1 MEILEILGI
10 PYFKNGSGI
19 HIKKKNRGKFTEYC
33 NGKVTQ
39 ECIDKAKKS
48 NNPTL
53 RKRATFAENSRGWAK
68 KHYTG
73 GWLKTL
79 AAKINE
85 HGKQH
90 RPLTFNETAASYAA
104 SRDFRYNPKARL
116 SNSEQ
121 EHVEKYV
128 AQKRKEFESSSNQS
142 PVTRAQAA
150 SAASVIGSP
159 LSFFGPVGMVGSAI
173 LSAPD
178 LIYDWAASIAE
189 PNIKNHISTASNHL
203 EDIARII
210 PGKWDDLAAKGAKVI
225 SNGVDTFSV
234 FE

>member
-10 PYFKNGSGI
+10 PYFKSGSGI
-19 HIKKKNRGKFTEYC
+19 HIKKANRGKFTEYC

-73 GWLKTL
+73 GWLETI

-85 HGKQH
+85 HGKQY
-90 RPLTFNETAASYAA
+90 RPLTFNETAVRYAA
-104 SRDFRYNPKARL
+104 ARQFRHNPKARL
-116 SNSEQ
+116 SNSEH
-121 EHVEKYV
+121 EHIEKYV
-128 AQKRKEFESSSNQS
+128 AQRRKEFESSSKQS
-142 PVTRAQAA
+142 PVTNAQAA

-159 LSFFGPVGMVGSAI
+159 LSFFGPAGTVGSAI

-189 PNIKNHISTASNHL
+189 PNIKNHVSTASNHL
-203 EDIARII
+203 EDAARII
-210 PGKWDDLAAKGAKVI
+210 PGKWDDLAAKGAKAI